1 MKIKLLVLFG
11 SPFVWSLGSSSC
23 PWSATLFLDHR
34 FSFCLEEASAGTHS
48 CSVALK
54 KGGSEETDF
63 IAKWLSRH
71 QIRWLLRRGFQNSEN

>member
-1 MKIKLLVLFG
+1 MRIKLLVLFG

-54 KGGSEETDF
+54 KGGSEKRWLSKKVALKKQ
-63 IAKWLSRH
+63 IPVLKWL
-71 QIRWLLRRGFQNSEN
+71 

>member
-1 MKIKLLVLFG
+1 MRIKTQLLVLFG

-48 CSVALK
+48 CLVALK

-63 IAKWLSRH
+63 IAKVALKTS
-71 QIRWLLRRGFQNSEN
+71 N